1 MNRFRASNGVMVHPH
16 DLGWLAVVCNR
27 PDVSGESTHELSPVE
42 VDALREY
49 FQQESSP
56 KPWQSAVDG
65 DIWMLRG
72 ADHPDEDRAYL
83 AVGGRFFTIPPK
95 SPIDLGWKP
104 DAFASEFTSGERFWP
119 DPIDAEVVDDA

>member
-1 MNRFRASNGVMVHPH
+1 MSRFEASNGVKIHAH
-16 DLGWLAVVCNR
+16 DPSLLIVFCNR
-27 PDVSGESTHELSPVE
+27 PAVSGASTHELSTGE

-49 FQQESSP
+49 FQQEPVP
-56 KPWQSAVDG
+56 KSWQSAVDG

-95 SPIDLGWKP
+95 RPIDLDWKP
-104 DAFASEFTSGERFWP
+104 AAFASEFTSGERFWP
-119 DPIDAEVVDDA
+119 DTIDAEVVDDA